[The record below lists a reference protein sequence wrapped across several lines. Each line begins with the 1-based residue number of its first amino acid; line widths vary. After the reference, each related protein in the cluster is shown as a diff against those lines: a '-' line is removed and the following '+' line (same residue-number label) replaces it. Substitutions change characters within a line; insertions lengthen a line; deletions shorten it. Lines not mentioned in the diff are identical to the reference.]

1 MERLEMP
8 HTATTITPVKHK
20 TADRFTKIISSIKES
35 PFFEESEKNIYL
47 YKQDCLNILS
57 QIPENSIDMIFAD
70 PPYFLSNGGITCH
83 AGRMV
88 SVNKGNWDKSQ
99 GVEENHEF
107 NKKWLAACQRV
118 LTEHGTIWVSGT
130 SHIIFSVGFAMQQ
143 LGFKILND
151 ISWFKINPP
160 PNLSC
165 RYFTHSTETI
175 IWAAKSKNSHHHF
188 NYSLMKEMG
197 GGKQMKSLWEI
208 YPPKNGEKTYGK
220 HPTQKPLALLN
231 RIILASTGRSD
242 IVLDPFS
249 GSGTTGVSAF
259 SQGRKYIGIELE
271 KQYLDVSIK
280 RLKDTF
286 REHEKKNC

>member
-1 MERLEMP
+1 MFEQEAEYLKTLEKEKLVSHVSTDRLG
-8 HTATTITPVKHK
+8 
-20 TADRFTKIISSIKES
+20 RIISRIEDR
-35 PFFEESEKNIYL
+35 PFFEDRERNIYL
-47 YKQDCLNILS
+47 YKADCLNILA

-88 SVNKGNWDKSQ
+88 SVNKGEWDKSQ
-99 GVEENHEF
+99 GPEANHEF
-107 NKKWLAACQRV
+107 NKQWLSACQRV
-118 LTEHGTIWVSGT
+118 LTTDGTIWVSGT
-130 SHIIFSVGFAMQQ
+130 SHIIFSVGYAMQQ

-175 IWAAKSKNSHHHF
+175 IWAAKNKHSRHLF
-188 NYSLMKEMG
+188 NYTLMKEMA
-197 GGKQMKSLWEI
+197 GGKQMKSFWEI
-208 YPPKNGEKTYGK
+208 YPPKNGEKIYGK

-231 RIILASTGRSD
+231 RIILASTKRND
-242 IVLDPFS
+242 IVLDPFN

-271 KQYLDVSIK
+271 KKYLEVSVK
-280 RLKDTF
+280 RLKDAF
-286 REHEKKNC
+286 KEKL

>member
-1 MERLEMP
+1 MFIEGLEMT
-8 HTATTITPVKHK
+8 HTVTKDVPVKNK
-20 TADRFTKIISSIKES
+20 PLDKLAKIVSHIKEA
-35 PFFEESEKNIYL
+35 PFFKDPEKEVYL

-70 PPYFLSNGGITCH
+70 PPYFLSNGGITCY

-88 SVNKGNWDKSQ
+88 SVDKGQWDKSK
-99 GVEENHEF
+99 GVEANHQF
-107 NKKWLAACQRV
+107 NKDWLTACQRV
-118 LTEHGTIWVSGT
+118 LTPNGTIWVSGT
-130 SHIIFSVGFAMQQ
+130 SHIIYSVGFAMQE

-165 RYFTHSTETI
+165 RYFTHSTETV
-175 IWAAKSKNSHHHF
+175 IWAAKNKDSRHYF
-188 NYSLMKEMG
+188 NYSLMKEIN
-197 GGKQMKSLWEI
+197 GGKQMKSLWDI

-231 RIILASTGRSD
+231 RIILASTRRSD
-242 IVLDPFS
+242 IVLDPFN

-271 KQYLDVSIK
+271 KEYLEVSIK
-280 RLKDTF
+280 RLKD
-286 REHEKKNC
+286 ELKEKNK